1 MLRKAVIA
9 LFFVPF
15 MTWAG
20 SNDEGIISTL
30 YVDEWRQVGIKLQG
44 GFPNAEA
51 NKECESYNGYAGT
64 DADAPELK
72 AALLAAKAS
81 QSIVRVSVS
90 GCASSGSWLKI
101 SAVYIE

>member
-1 MLRKAVIA
+1 
-9 LFFVPF
+9 

-20 SNDEGIISTL
+20 TSDEGIISTL
-30 YVDEWRQVGIKLQG
+30 YVDKWCQVGIILEG

-51 NKECESYNGYAGT
+51 NKECESYNCYAGT

-81 QSIVRVSVS
+81 NAIVLISIS
-90 GCASSGSWLKI
+90 GFASSGS
-101 SAVYIE
+101 